1 MQIPRGSFPQNCTLT
16 TVYEGSERKAD
27 LARGRPEVSFKQEMR
42 KRDHFCS
49 VDGNVKRKNGLRIK
63 NQAKEEH
70 RVDAL
75 APYAEEGRG

>member
-1 MQIPRGSFPQNCTLT
+1 MKETENRLCKKPKGSLKTRD
-16 TVYEGSERKAD
+16 EK
-27 LARGRPEVSFKQEMR
+27 

-49 VDGNVKRKNGLRIK
+49 VDGNVKWKNGLRIK
-63 NQAKEEH
+63 NQAKKEH

>member
-1 MQIPRGSFPQNCTLT
+1 
-16 TVYEGSERKAD
+16 
-27 LARGRPEVSFKQEMR
+27 MR
-42 KRDHFCS
+42 RRDHFCS
-49 VDGNVKRKNGLRIK
+49 VDGNIKNERMVLGFK